1 MGEPGLRVVSEEL
14 HLDTEGEG
22 DVVDITPDLSGL
34 LDATGLKSG
43 LLTVFVSGS
52 TAAVTTIEFEPGLK
66 EDLKKALNR
75 LVPDDIPY
83 AHDKTWSDGN
93 GHSHIRASLIGP
105 SLTIP
110 FKDRHLTLGTWQQ
123 VVLVEMDIRSRS
135 RQLIIQIIGE

>member
-1 MGEPGLRVVSEEL
+1 
-14 HLDTEGEG
+14 LDTEGEG

-34 LDATGLKSG
+34 LDATGLKNG

-75 LVPDDIPY
+75 MVPDDIPY

>member
-1 MGEPGLRVVSEEL
+1 MRVVSEEI

-22 DVVDITPDLSGL
+22 DVVDITPDLSGV
-34 LDATGLKSG
+34 LDATGLKNG

>member
-1 MGEPGLRVVSEEL
+1 M
-14 HLDTEGEG
+14 DTEGEG
-22 DVVDITPDLSGL
+22 DVIDVTPDLTGL
-34 LDATGLKSG
+34 LDATGLKNG

-75 LVPDDIPY
+75 LIPDSIPY
-83 AHDKTWSDGN
+83 EHDKTWSDGN
-93 GHSHIRASLIGP
+93 GHSHIRASMIGP

-110 FKDRHLTLGTWQQ
+110 FKDRRLTLGTWQQ

>member
-1 MGEPGLRVVSEEL
+1 MRVVSEEL

-22 DVVDITPDLSGL
+22 DVVNITPDLGGL
-34 LDATGLKSG
+34 LNATGLRRG

-52 TAAVTTIEFEPGLK
+52 TAALTTIEFEPGLE

-83 AHDKTWSDGN
+83 AHNKTWSDGN
-93 GHSHIRASLIGP
+93 GHSHIRASIIGP

-110 FKDRHLTLGTWQQ
+110 FKDGHLTLGTWQQ

-135 RQLIIQIIGE
+135 RRLIIQIIGE

>member
-1 MGEPGLRVVSEEL
+1 
-14 HLDTEGEG
+14 LDTEGEG

-34 LDATGLKSG
+34 LDATGLKNG

-105 SLTIP
+105 SLPIP

>member
-1 MGEPGLRVVSEEL
+1 MRVVSEEL

-22 DVVDITPDLSGL
+22 DVVNITPDLGGL
-34 LDATGLKSG
+34 LNATGLRSG

-52 TAAVTTIEFEPGLK
+52 TAALTTIEFEPGLE

-83 AHDKTWSDGN
+83 AHNKTWSDGN
-93 GHSHIRASLIGP
+93 GHSHIRASIIGP

-110 FKDRHLTLGTWQQ
+110 FKDGRLTLGTWQQ

>member
-1 MGEPGLRVVSEEL
+1 MRVVSEEL

-22 DVVDITPDLSGL
+22 DVVDITPDLSEV
-34 LDATGLKSG
+34 LDATGLKNG

>member
-1 MGEPGLRVVSEEL
+1 MRVVSEEL

-22 DVVDITPDLSGL
+22 NVVDITPDLSEV
-34 LDATGLKSG
+34 LDATGLKNG

>member
-34 LDATGLKSG
+34 LDATGLKNG

-75 LVPDDIPY
+75 MVPDDIPY